1 MGVFPQL
8 MLYCCQ
14 ARLNLQDFDH
24 RTEAPSSMQV
34 ELGSITL
41 PITTDVEIDIKV
53 RAQTQISATAA
64 QRRVSRLVLDRVSN
78 LLCGNPPSLVIAE
91 RLRWRVP
98 VWLGLPKHGLIGKVG
113 EIDVDVETGEMIFD
127 ENTLEELRE
136 RADALARR
144 TLSATN

>member
-1 MGVFPQL
+1 
-8 MLYCCQ
+8 
-14 ARLNLQDFDH
+14 
-24 RTEAPSSMQV
+24 MQV

-41 PITTDVEIDIKV
+41 PSTTNVEIDIKV

-64 QRRVSRLVLDRVSN
+64 QRKVSRLVLDRVSN
-78 LLCGNPPSLVIAE
+78 LLCGNPPSLVVAE
-91 RLRWRVP
+91 RLCWRVP
-98 VWLGLPKHGLIGKVG
+98 VWLGFPKLGLIGKVG

-127 ENTLEELRE
+127 ETSLEEMRE